1 MEVKIKKE
9 RPEEVIKGHLLLAE
23 ELKIQ
28 IK

>member
-9 RPEEVIKGHLLLAE
+9 RLEEVIKGHLLLVE
-23 ELKIQ
+23 ELNIQ